1 VTNQIIKRRKIEIHL
16 ARVFGFEFF
25 HLQINHKQTTQ
36 IVMIENQVQIKIF
49 AINFKI
55 KLAADKR
62 KARAQFQQ
70 EVFYPL

>member
-1 VTNQIIKRRKIEIHL
+1 
-16 ARVFGFEFF
+16 
-25 HLQINHKQTTQ
+25 
-36 IVMIENQVQIKIF
+36 MIENQVQIKIF